1 MVHFATSFSFSF
13 TASLRTITMSLIS
26 VLTSYYT
33 WIGIAA
39 IPLLILLSDIWKWLR
54 MPPGPTPLPF
64 VGNKLPTSK
73 PWIQFQ
79 EWSKVYGPIFTIWVG
94 RRPTLVIS
102 DSNIAV
108 DLMEKRSNK
117 YSSRPRF
124 VVMGEMYAK
133 SSVLVQPYGK
143 EWSLRRKL
151 LHRALTPAALRTYRA
166 RQEAES
172 TRLAYMVMQN
182 PDTWERAFD
191 RFTASVV
198 FSISYGHRI
207 DSLDSPIIR
216 QRLEF
221 MHFMASLNVP
231 GAYLAE
237 SFPILKHMPSFL
249 APWKRNI
256 LEHAK
261 MEADANMAL
270 VEEVKQDLK
279 IGKGEGYKV
288 APSLTQTLLAVRDEE
303 GIALPDKDFSF
314 VPASL
319 FGAGSD
325 TTASTMCSAI
335 LALVTHPYALEAAHA
350 ELDSVI
356 GSDRTPTF
364 EDEAQLPYLRALAK
378 EVLRWRPVAVLGG
391 TPHASTEDDIYQG
404 YRIPAGTT
412 ILGNS
417 WAINLNEEYYPSPQ
431 TFNPVRFLDEKDPRF
446 LSEFKGQKIHPAKA
460 GHSSFGWGRRICPGA
475 DLAANSLFI
484 ALSKLI
490 WSFDILPTRTY
501 DTFDYTDGFNIRPK
515 PFECLIRVRSETH
528 RKVLESEK
536 KAADMEMEKFPAYE

>member
-1 MVHFATSFSFSF
+1 MALLPPFSFWYLV
-13 TASLRTITMSLIS
+13 AAL
-26 VLTSYYT
+26 V
-33 WIGIAA
+33 A
-39 IPLLILLSDIWKWLR
+39 IPFIIVLSDIWKWSR

-64 VGNKLPTSK
+64 LGNKLPTSK
-73 PWIQFQ
+73 PWIKFQ
-79 EWSKVYGPIFTIWVG
+79 EWSKEYGPIFTIWVG

-102 DSNIAV
+102 DPNVAA

-124 VVMGEMYAK
+124 VVMGEIHGTG
-133 SSVLVQPYGK
+133 SVLVQPYGK
-143 EWSLRRKL
+143 DWSLRRKL
-151 LHRALTPAALRTYRA
+151 LHRALTPAALRTYVE
-166 RQEAES
+166 RQEAEV
-172 TRLAYMVMQN
+172 TRMVFGVMRN
-182 PDTWERAFD
+182 PDNWEREFD

-207 DSLDSPIIR
+207 DSLNSPVIR

-221 MHFMASLNVP
+221 MQFVASLNVP

-237 SFPILKHMPSFL
+237 SFPILKYLPEIM
-249 APWKRNI
+249 APWKRIIKENARRETAVNI
-256 LEHAK
+256 
-261 MEADANMAL
+261 AL
-270 VEEVKQDLK
+270 VDDVRRDLEA
-279 IGKGEGYKV
+279 GKEKSLEV
-288 APSLTQTLLAVRDEE
+288 APSLTQTLLAVREKE
-303 GIALPDKDFSF
+303 SIPLPEKDFSF

-335 LALVTHPYALEAAHA
+335 LAFVTHPAAIKAAQA
-350 ELDSVI
+350 ELDAIV
-356 GSDRTPTF
+356 GFERTPTF
-364 EDEAQLPYLRALAK
+364 DDEARLPYMRALCK

-404 YRIPAGTT
+404 WRIPAGTT
-412 ILGNS
+412 VLGNS
-417 WAINLNEEYYPSPQ
+417 WAINLNEEYYPNPQ
-431 TFNPVRFLDEKDPRF
+431 LFDPARFLDEKDPRHV
-446 LSEFKGQKIHPAKA
+446 LALKGDKIHPAKA

-501 DTFDYTDGFNIRPK
+501 DTFDYTDGFNIRPRT
-515 PFECLIRVRSETH
+515 FQCRIRVRGEVQK
-528 RKVLESEK
+528 KVLEK
-536 KAADMEMEKFPAYE
+536 EMEEAEKYMAKFPAYE

>member
-1 MVHFATSFSFSF
+1 MALIPAFSMWYV
-13 TASLRTITMSLIS
+13 AAA
-26 VLTSYYT
+26 VV
-33 WIGIAA
+33 A
-39 IPLLILLSDIWKWLR
+39 IPLLVLLSDIWKWSR
-54 MPPGPTPLPF
+54 MPPGPIPIPF

-79 EWSKVYGPIFTIWVG
+79 NWSKKYGPIFTIWVG

-102 DSNIAV
+102 DPNIAV

-124 VVMGEMYAK
+124 VVMGEIYGTG
-133 SSVLVQPYGK
+133 SVLVQPYGK

-151 LHRALTPAALRTYRA
+151 LHRALTPAALRTYVQ
-166 RQEAES
+166 RQEAEA
-172 TRLAYMVMQN
+172 TRMVFGVMRH
-182 PDTWERAFD
+182 PDNWEREFD

-207 DSLDSPIIR
+207 DSLNSPIIR

-237 SFPILKHMPSFL
+237 SFPVLKHVPSFL
-249 APWKRNI
+249 APWKRSI
-256 LEHAK
+256 REHA
-261 MEADANMAL
+261 ELETVENIAL
-270 VEEVKQDLK
+270 VDDVRRDLEV
-279 IGKGEGYKV
+279 GKEKGLEV
-288 APSLTQTLLAVRDEE
+288 APSLTQTLLSVREKE
-303 GIALPDKDFSF
+303 AIPLPDKDFSF

-335 LALVTHPYALEAAHA
+335 LAFVTHPEAVQAAQA

-356 GSDRTPTF
+356 GLERTPRF
-364 EDEAQLPYLRALAK
+364 EDEARLPYIRALCK

-391 TPHASTEDDIYQG
+391 TPHASTEDDVYQG
-404 YRIPAGTT
+404 WRIPAGTT

-417 WAINLNEEYYPSPQ
+417 WAINLNEEYYPNPQ
-431 TFNPVRFLDEKDPRF
+431 LFNPARFLDEKDPRYVPA
-446 LSEFKGQKIHPAKA
+446 LKGAKAHPAKA

-484 ALSKLI
+484 ALSKLV

-501 DTFDYTDGFNIRPK
+501 DTFDYTDGFNIRPR
-515 PFECLIRVRSETH
+515 PFQCQIRVRSEG
-528 RKVLESEK
+528 REQILEQ
-536 KAADMEMEKFPAYE
+536 EMKEAEIYMAKFPAYE

>member
-1 MVHFATSFSFSF
+1 
-13 TASLRTITMSLIS
+13 MSLIS
-26 VLTSYYT
+26 VLTSCYT

-64 VGNKLPTSK
+64 VGNNLPTSK

-102 DSNIAV
+102 DPNIAV